1 MDKWEMEFKI
11 AELLEEAKEQER
23 FERFFASIP
32 NLIARHKTHESHL
45 PLIFITSADGKM
57 KKKIS
62 ALKERIN
69 G

>member
-1 MDKWEMEFKI
+1 MDKWEMEFKM

-32 NLIARHKTHESHL
+32 NLIARHKTQESHL

-57 KKKIS
+57 KKIS
-62 ALKERIN
+62 SLKEELN
-69 G
+69 